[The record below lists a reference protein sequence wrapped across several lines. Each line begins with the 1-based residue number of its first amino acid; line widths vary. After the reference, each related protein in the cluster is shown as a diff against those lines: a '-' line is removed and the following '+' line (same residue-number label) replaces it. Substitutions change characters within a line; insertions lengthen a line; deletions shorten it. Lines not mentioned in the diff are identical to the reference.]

1 MFKSLLWLSE
11 VTSTQ
16 AILKEGRLR
25 PWTLVVS
32 NKQTSGRGR
41 LGRVWYSIEGGLYLS
56 FSLSAGFKD
65 ERSSPLV
72 VANAVADYLKSLG
85 FMPAIKWV
93 NDVYLQGKKVCG
105 VLVEK
110 LREQLIV
117 GIGINLNQESFPQ
130 DLEAVSLKM
139 ILGKTFEKVDFLL
152 GLMDHLQKN
161 LERLMRE
168 GFSTFRKSIEDRL
181 LFKGAEVILYTPE
194 PVVGILEGLEEDG
207 SLMLLTQEGLKSF
220 QVGEL
225 TLRPL

>member
-41 LGRVWYSIEGGLYLS
+41 LGRVWYSFEGGLYLS